1 MGVVLPLW
9 MKMILSPAIL
19 WLIISP
25 FVGALVA
32 WKFIFSNSA
41 DSEKVENKDKNRS
54 VFKTWLTI
62 FLCNFLSCVLLLI
75 IEFIM
80 RMCVA
85 NGNNLSSLV
94 IWDSPLTVI
103 VYMIPVIISFFVI
116 SSQIRRRARYL
127 MSERTPSVVASWIM
141 AVLYTPWFILIPSSA
156 IWNLTEIIK

>member
-25 FVGALVA
+25 FAGALIA

-80 RMCVA
+80 R
-85 NGNNLSSLV
+85 LLYPQQLIILV
-94 IWDSPLTVI
+94 NSI
-103 VYMIPVIISFFVI
+103 
-116 SSQIRRRARYL
+116 
-127 MSERTPSVVASWIM
+127 E
-141 AVLYTPWFILIPSSA
+141 
-156 IWNLTEIIK
+156 